1 MIMCHRKTQ
10 RVHNLPKPQGTLL
23 RVAPASLGL
32 VVVVLC
38 RTRLVIKEG
47 IRELATLIAT
57 GPLLGDDR
65 LGAVEET
72 W

>member
-1 MIMCHRKTQ
+1 M
-10 RVHNLPKPQGTLL
+10 
-23 RVAPASLGL
+23 APASLGL

-47 IRELATLIAT
+47 IRELASLIAT
-57 GPLLGDDR
+57 GPLLVDDR
-65 LGAVEET
+65 PGAVEET